1 MRFEDIKKTGRSKGI
16 NAKAGQRVYTDE
28 DIMQYLRSMA
38 DRIGHVP
45 VADEVRHDPDGVSF
59 RTFYDRDPY
68 SFRKWTIKTFGE
80 EKSKRSRWGDTGS
93 VIKYSDEDL
102 VLYLQNLSKKL
113 GKIPTSEEIRF
124 DKEGPSFRI
133 WYYRKPYTLK
143 KWLFQVF
150 GEFDRKGNCKYTDS
164 DLIELLKSFHAEHGK
179 VPTYELLDSTKGYPP
194 GGTYARRGGIGKFLK
209 LAGFELNKIN
219 KYTED
224 DLKKRLY
231 ALAKKLNKS
240 PTSGDMRRAHS
251 EDSFYP
257 DPTSYFKYR
266 SWKKWLD
273 FVGLSPVNLI
283 KYSDEVLE
291 AKLKEAGEIFGRAP
305 TSKEFDALEGFP
317 GASHYMK
324 RGGWRN
330 WLRRCNLHY
339 ERPDNWFN
347 KKITTRDGHIVR
359 SAEEAQIDDFLAEHK
374 IYHEY
379 EPFYPGQKK
388 YKADFKVGET
398 YYEYCGLAKRF
409 KNYDAKTQKKVELAN
424 RLNIKLVLFYRE
436 DLNNLEKIFVK

>member
-1 MRFEDIKKTGRSKGI
+1 MRLKDIKKTGRSKGI

-28 DIMQYLRSMA
+28 DIMQYLRNMA

-45 VADEVRHDPDGVSF
+45 VADEVRHDSGGVSF
-59 RTFYDRDPY
+59 RTFYNREPY

-80 EKSKRSRWGDTGS
+80 EKAKRARWGNTGD
-93 VIKYSDEDL
+93 VVKYSDADL
-102 VLYLQNLSKKL
+102 VLYLQKLSNKL
-113 GKIPTSEEIRF
+113 GKIPTSEEIRA

-133 WYYRKPYTLK
+133 WYYRKPYSLK

-150 GEFDRKGNCKYTDS
+150 GKFERKGNFKYTDE
-164 DLIELLKSFHAEHGK
+164 DLVEFLKKYYKELGVA
-179 VPTYELLDSTKGYPP
+179 PTLEGLNTVEGYPSQSS
-194 GGTYARRGGIGKFLK
+194 YMQRGGFGKFLK

-219 KYTED
+219 KYTEEE
-224 DLKKRLY
+224 LKERLCT
-231 ALAKKLNKS
+231 LAKKLNKS
-240 PTSGDMRRAHS
+240 PTSGDMKRAHN

-257 DPTSYFKYR
+257 DPTSYFK
-266 SWKKWLD
+266 SMPWEDWLELA
-273 FVGLSPVNLI
+273 GLPPVNLI
-283 KYSDEVLE
+283 KYSNDELE
-291 AKLKEAGEIFGRAP
+291 IKLKKAGELFGRAP

-317 GASHYMK
+317 GAFHYMK

-330 WLRRCNLHY
+330 WLRRCGLYY
-339 ERPDNWFN
+339 ERPDNWFGR
-347 KKITTRDGHIVR
+347 KITTKDGHVVR
-359 SAEEAQIDDFLAEHK
+359 SAEEAQIDDWLATRR

-379 EPFYPGQKK
+379 EPLYPGQKR

-409 KNYDAKTQKKVELAN
+409 EKYDVKLQKKVELAKQ
-424 RLNIKLVLFYRE
+424 LNIKLVLFYRE